1 VNEQR
6 DYELGKYEKDSA
18 SQLCESISIRKQI
31 AHRRKRVNRDKSN
44 D

>member
-6 DYELGKYEKDSA
+6 DYELEKYEEDFA
-18 SQLCESISIRKQI
+18 SQFCESISIRKQI
-31 AHRRKRVNRDKSN
+31 AHRRKRVNRDKLN